1 MTINAQI
8 ETPTISGMT
17 QIRERARL
25 RLAAGRAFDAVVGYS
40 DTESDLEALAAS
52 REILDATTDLAA
64 ALSDMG
70 GSVGFSAVADRAVSH
85 GMSMIS
91 VENGGRRE
99 MDEVSVSDDDGS
111 YIVVITVIGLCRI
124 EANLSSKRHAREI
137 YVQGILALA
146 ADLAA
151 SR

>member
-8 ETPTISGMT
+8 ETPAISGMMR
-17 QIRERARL
+17 IRERTRV

-40 DTESDLEALAAS
+40 DAQSDLESLAAS
-52 REILDATTDLAA
+52 REILDATKDLAA
-64 ALSDMG
+64 ALSEMS
-70 GSVGFSAVADRAVSH
+70 GSIGFSAVEDYAVSH
-85 GMSMIS
+85 GISMIS
-91 VENGGRRE
+91 VENGGRSG
-99 MDEVSVSDDDGS
+99 MDEVSVSDDDGL